1 MKIPTALKHG
11 AYSGMTV
18 LPGEDPAGFRKL
30 QEDLFAE
37 FAPDGPL
44 EEDIVETIARLTWRK
59 QNLLTYG
66 MAATARNLRD
76 RIESKYAYYR
86 PIPSLGDPRTPE
98 QIKDDCLAAERE
110 VKRVLGDPALELAEL
125 GDIVTFDRLLEDLS
139 LIDRLDG
146 MLERCIKRLLMVR
159 GVKSLA
165 QSELPAPSTLPK
177 RLPAPKES
185 TTTTRRTTKVD

>member
-1 MKIPTALKHG
+1 
-11 AYSGMTV
+11 MTV

-76 RIESKYAYYR
+76 RIELSMLITGQFLHLGIHELLSRSKMIA
-86 PIPSLGDPRTPE
+86 SPRNG
-98 QIKDDCLAAERE
+98 R
-110 VKRVLGDPALELAEL
+110 
-125 GDIVTFDRLLEDLS
+125 
-139 LIDRLDG
+139 
-146 MLERCIKRLLMVR
+146 
-159 GVKSLA
+159 
-165 QSELPAPSTLPK
+165 
-177 RLPAPKES
+177 
-185 TTTTRRTTKVD
+185 